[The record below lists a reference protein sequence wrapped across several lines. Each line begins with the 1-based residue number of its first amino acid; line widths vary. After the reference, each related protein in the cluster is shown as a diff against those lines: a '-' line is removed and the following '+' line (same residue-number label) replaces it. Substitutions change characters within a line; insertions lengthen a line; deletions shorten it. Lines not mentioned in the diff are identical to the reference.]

1 MNRSASSAIVQ
12 IGIVVP
18 SVDTAVKNYANL
30 LGISEWNINYVDTDH
45 GKGRNFHVGGKEVA
59 VKAKIAWAK
68 IGEIELE
75 LIEPQDDS
83 SIYAEYLRSNGPG
96 VHHLMFS
103 TNDYQ
108 HTVEQMR
115 RNGVMSIVSG
125 ELQATEFRLFDT
137 RQMLGTISEFAT
149 GNPLIPDEEVRNGVS
164 AALSPN
170 RRRDVGPADAE

>member
-1 MNRSASSAIVQ
+1 MNTSASSVIVQ

-18 SVDTAVKNYANL
+18 SVDAAAKNYATL
-30 LGISEWNINYVDTDH
+30 LGITDWNINYVDTDH
-45 GKGRNFHVGGKEVA
+45 GKGRNFRVGGKEVA

-96 VHHLMFS
+96 VHHLMFG

-108 HTVEQMR
+108 HTVDEMR
-115 RNGVMSIVSG
+115 RHGVQSFVTG
-125 ELQATEFRLFDT
+125 ELQMTEFRLFDT
-137 RQMLGTISEFAT
+137 QQMLGTICEFAT
-149 GNPLIPDEEVRNGVS
+149 GDPLVPDEEVRNDSG
-164 AALSPN
+164 AA
-170 RRRDVGPADAE
+170 